1 MARSRS
7 MRRRSNGVGP
17 YHMYLGRLL
26 KAAKLKGKS
35 KKERAAAF
43 KKAVAQAKAQAK
55 KGFSKDLSKGVAAK
69 NAAIKALRAKRRA
82 KRAAASGASAAAA
95 PSRRRRRVA
104 AASKRPASV
113 KGTRMVKAKGGRVMY
128 FVDGKIASKAVYE
141 AAKGGAARPAS
152 AKKAPSRKRR
162 AAAKSASKAPSRKA
176 ASKAASKAAPKRK
189 AASKAKGASKGKRK
203 GVRRRK
209 NTGLASVLDGVKQFG
224 RDALTLQGLG
234 GAAVVGV
241 AHGFVAPMVAD
252 YLAEMF
258 PQTIKVPVL
267 DVDVSASTFAFTA
280 TGLVAGAALAG
291 LGYAAGRPMLG
302 LGLGA
307 LAFSSGVVIDTVG
320 LVQSRQAS
328 AEDAVASL
336 GDVAYGDVAYGD
348 VAYGAID
355 NDGMVY
361 GDVAYGAIDNQGTV
375 YGDVAYGG
383 VMGAPGMDYGTM
395 CASEYAD
402 AAAAD
407 AEESGA
413 DFSEEEGQALMD
425 GPLAWLRRFGRP
437 PRRMTG
443 IRGRKSRHAGRAGHR
458 WGWLIKLVGMEKA
471 AQIAALSPEKRLKV
485 IAALRKQAIES
496 LSAMMAES
504 ASMTTEA
511 TMAAA
516 NERVPPHLLLPPPP
530 MRPNLLSPA
539 QAMGLDLMA
548 TGAGGAMGAGGYGSV
563 VYAGSGF

>member
-95 PSRRRRRVA
+95 PSRRRRVA

-162 AAAKSASKAPSRKA
+162 AAAKSASKAPARKA
-176 ASKAASKAAPKRK
+176 ASKAKAAPKRK

-413 DFSEEEGQALMD
+413 DFSEEDGQALMD

-511 TMAAA
+511 TVAAA

>member
-95 PSRRRRRVA
+95 PSRRRRVA

-162 AAAKSASKAPSRKA
+162 AAAKSASKAPARKA
-176 ASKAASKAAPKRK
+176 ASKAKAAPKRK

-511 TMAAA
+511 TVAAA